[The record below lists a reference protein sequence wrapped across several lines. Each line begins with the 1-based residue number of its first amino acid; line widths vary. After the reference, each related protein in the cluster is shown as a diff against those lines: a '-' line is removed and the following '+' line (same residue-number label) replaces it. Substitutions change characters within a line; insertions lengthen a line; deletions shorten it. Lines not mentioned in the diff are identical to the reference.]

1 VASSCFF
8 MLQYYVLLVLVDLLV
23 LEVRN
28 ADFNIDSRI

>member
-1 VASSCFF
+1 